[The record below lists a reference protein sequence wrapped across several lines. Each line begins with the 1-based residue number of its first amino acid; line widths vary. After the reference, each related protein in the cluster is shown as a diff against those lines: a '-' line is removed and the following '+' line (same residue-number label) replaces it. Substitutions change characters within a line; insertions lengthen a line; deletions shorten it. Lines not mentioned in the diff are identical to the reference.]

1 MAIQIRCRFD
11 PAWTSR
17 PSDNLDLE
25 LRWEGKF
32 ERPNRSLTP
41 IRKTP
46 LTLFPDPVGDP
57 FNPVTY
63 LPTEE
68 AFGSPYVVESTAN
81 ILADLT
87 THGASFKSRWQF
99 KDDWYLES
107 ITAYRSLSWDFVL
120 DADSTPH
127 PVLDIPVYEDA
138 DQFSTELRVAYES
151 DSGRSFT
158 GGVFY
163 FNDHDIVLAGFDD
176 ASASFQ
182 FLGLFSRLSV
192 SEFHRADTAKVTS
205 ARDRLQHLPTLLF
218 PFRMRPAWRLAPATP
233 MTKKR
238 SSGAANFL

>member
-11 PAWTSR
+11 PAALDFE

-68 AFGSPYVVESTAN
+68 AFGSPYVVESRPGSGTAN

-127 PVLDIPVYEDA
+127 PVDV
-138 DQFSTELRVAYES
+138 STM
-151 DSGRSFT
+151 
-158 GGVFY
+158 
-163 FNDHDIVLAGFDD
+163 LAERGFD
-176 ASASFQ
+176 
-182 FLGLFSRLSV
+182 
-192 SEFHRADTAKVTS
+192 
-205 ARDRLQHLPTLLF
+205 
-218 PFRMRPAWRLAPATP
+218 PAWT
-233 MTKKR
+233 
-238 SSGAANFL
+238 SSRVTIWIWSFVGKENSNVPTGH